1 MVPTWVGT
9 NRNMGFG
16 SLLFR
21 MGWVVA
27 RDGLEPPTPAFSG
40 PNSPIAK
47 RLIRFVLSTKEGFI
61 LLLLLEQVEQDFGTG
76 FSLQFTTPDGMSF
89 PKLSI
94 ARL

>member
-1 MVPTWVGT
+1 MSPISMGIF
-9 NRNMGFG
+9 RNSMK
-16 SLLFR
+16 LERLE
-21 MGWVVA
+21 VVA

-47 RLIRFVLSTKEGFI
+47 RLIRFLLSTMRRFI
-61 LLLLLEQVEQDFGTG
+61 SVLLLEQLEQVFGTG
-76 FSLQFTTPDGMSF
+76 FSLQFTTPDCMSF